1 MDGWDI
7 LKWGAV
13 GIGGATALGIAGRAV
28 YRSAVKVYDDLY
40 ERWRRFQHDR
50 LTLSD
55 IETQNELRNIRAI
68 PADERGRYPLLY
80 GKEGILRDPNNLRAF
95 TISTVLE
102 RWPRLE
108 QIDWMHRTLIA
119 LQGVNAGA
127 ARQFPELTESA
138 APTIQWPPTV
148 TIEQALRGQK
158 PSIENIIVGAYPS
171 ADGLEVV
178 GDSLHNLMHVLE
190 VGASGWGKSVWMR
203 SFLYQIA
210 KASEP
215 CEVVAIDTHGSE
227 FNVLHGW
234 GRLRYPVAR
243 NPNDAIAVLQQVSE
257 EIDNR
262 KEMYEQHPLV
272 TKLTEYNEAT
282 DAGLPPWVVAIDEGT
297 SLLNERGIGEPLRA
311 AVQTARQ
318 YGIYILLAGQSA
330 KHSVVDTQIR
340 DQFSTRLCFR
350 VSPTS
355 SRVVL
360 DDNAAGNLKD
370 KGRAWV
376 QMVGREMR
384 EVQGPFIT
392 REEFLH
398 ALSNGG
404 PKHEMPVVST
414 TTATAITTD
423 VTDSQIAQ
431 VLEMYRAGE
440 SKRAIQREVFGYEGG
455 AAYNQVTNIIAELGG
470 TTGTGTTEMGDLG
483 EKDESVSSTEVSSTT
498 DDTKFCDFCGRS
510 VDDAPDGVTFGT
522 CTACGVGVCS
532 DDADDLGRCP
542 DCAGEGE

>member
-7 LKWGAV
+7 LKWGA
-13 GIGGATALGIAGRAV
+13 IATGGAVGLGLAGRAAYRAGLRVFDDV
-28 YRSAVKVYDDLY
+28 YG
-40 ERWRRFQHDR
+40 RWRQARHDR

-95 TISTVLE
+95 TISAVLE
-102 RWPRLE
+102 CWPRLE

-127 ARQFPELTESA
+127 ARQFPELTESV
-138 APTIQWPPTV
+138 APLIQWPMTV
-148 TIEQALRGQK
+148 TIEQALRGRR
-158 PSIENIIVGAYPS
+158 PSIDNIIVGAYPS
-171 ADGLEVV
+171 AEGLEVV
-178 GDSLHNLMHVLE
+178 GDSIHNLMHVLE
-190 VGASGWGKSVWMR
+190 VGASGWGKSTWLR
-203 SFLYQIA
+203 SFLYQVA
-210 KASEP
+210 LATEP
-215 CEVVAIDTHGSE
+215 CEVVAIDINGSE
-227 FNVLHGW
+227 FNVLRGW

-262 KEMYEQHPLV
+262 KEMYEEHPLA
-272 TKLTEYNEAT
+272 TKLTEYNEAAGT
-282 DAGLPPWVVAIDEGT
+282 DLPPWVVAIDEGT
-297 SLLNERGIGEPLRA
+297 NLLNQKGIGEPLRA

-318 YGIYILLAGQSA
+318 YGVYILLAGQSA

-350 VSPTS
+350 TSPTS

-360 DDNAAGNLKD
+360 DDRSASDLKD

-384 EVQGPFIT
+384 EVQGPFIE

-404 PKHEMPVVST
+404 PKHQMPLVSA

-423 VTDSQIAQ
+423 ATDDQIAQ

-470 TTGTGTTEMGDLG
+470 TTGTGTTETVDLG
-483 EKDESVSSTEVSSTT
+483 EMDESTSSTEASSTT
-498 DDTKFCDFCGRS
+498 DDAAFCDFCGRS
-510 VDDAPDGVTFGT
+510 IDDAPDGVTFQA

-542 DCAGEGE
+542 DCQEGEG